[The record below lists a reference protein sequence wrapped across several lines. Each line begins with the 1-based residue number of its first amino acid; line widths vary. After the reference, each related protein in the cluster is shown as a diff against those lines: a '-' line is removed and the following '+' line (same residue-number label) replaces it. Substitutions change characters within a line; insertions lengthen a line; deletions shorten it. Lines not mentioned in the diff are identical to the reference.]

1 MTLRAPTR
9 PKTLAPAGS
18 SHRPVGSW
26 RRARIIPP
34 ASILLRALANHDVFL
49 SYNRRDEAAAHRIG
63 ESLRAAGSR
72 VFLDRWELTPGQDW
86 LPRLET
92 ALSDCGSIA
101 VVLGPHGIGAWQSRE
116 VQVAFDRKA
125 REPDF
130 PVVPV
135 MVEGAD
141 PPLGFLGLQTW
152 IDLRDR
158 AGEVL
163 GLLCLQRALRGEPP
177 GPEFE
182 AVLRATRA
190 SVCPFRGL
198 LAFREEDAKSF
209 AGRAAETKTLRAR
222 VDAHPFV
229 LVFGPS
235 GTGKSSIV
243 QAGLVPE
250 LRRDRAHRW
259 DVLAFTPGARPLHA
273 LAAAIIDRVRPAM
286 PVDERRDRVEK
297 WGRELGAGE
306 LGLAALL
313 EDVFLVQPGTDR
325 VLLVVDQFEEC
336 WTLCADAA
344 QREGTITQLLAL
356 ERDPRVRVVATIRTD
371 LLGHLQQIGA
381 LNDKLATAAVPI
393 AAMDDDALRAVIE
406 VPAAAVGLRLGDGL
420 VATLLRDARAAP
432 GRLPLLQFALEQMWR
447 ERTGDVLD
455 LELLRRVGGLDGA
468 IAQRADAVL
477 RELAPAQHREA
488 ERLALR
494 LVQTDELSVD
504 TRRRAAVDDL
514 GAGARQV
521 AERFAHGDA
530 RLLVADRDE
539 LGRPTVEISHE
550 ALLTSWGWL
559 RALVDRNREFLA
571 WRKRIGPAVEDF
583 VRSAGRERGSL
594 LRGRFLVEAQAWSA
608 ARALDLSADE
618 QRLVDASA
626 RAAKRGVLAVR
637 GVIALLIGLL
647 GVAVW
652 MGWRAES
659 ALRRIEWQT
668 LGTRMNALLDVLDH
682 APPGSGGEVVTF
694 REAIRSLEEE
704 LIPSLAAIEGSL
716 GEPNPGE
723 GLADGMLRKSCADA
737 RARLATS
744 GPHLAHVRAR
754 LDWLGSEAGR
764 AWQSKWAHAWTEARA
779 AIAASAFYGALEL
792 PRAGHLT
799 PLGTWRDVMVNP
811 RHTAPCPANPELK
824 RELGIWLFA
833 MQGTWAAEPSLPSI
847 ETMRGWANDSGSGGI
862 VMVLILRGGGGEET
876 IEPFYIAITELT
888 VAQWRALGGE
898 ASATVTEESRLPNV
912 DVSWPEAK
920 ARSESAG
927 LRLPSDQEW
936 ESACRAGSKTEFW
949 FGDDAPKLGEV
960 AWFLDNSE
968 WHAHPV
974 GRKPSNAW
982 GLFDVHGNV
991 EEWCEDEDVELTKA
1005 YRSSRRV
1012 IRGGSW
1018 AAPAEGCR
1026 SAYRSRRHA
1035 GFRNA
1040 FMGFRPASSSPN

>member
-1 MTLRAPTR
+1 MAT
-9 PKTLAPAGS
+9 
-18 SHRPVGSW
+18 
-26 RRARIIPP
+26 
-34 ASILLRALANHDVFL
+34 HDVFL
-49 SYNRRDEAAAHRIG
+49 SYNRRDEAVAHRIG
-63 ESLRAAGSR
+63 DSLRAAGLR

-86 LPRLET
+86 LPRLES

-116 VQVAFDRKA
+116 VQVALDRKA

-141 PPLGFLGLQTW
+141 PPLGFLALQTW

-158 AGEVL
+158 ASEAR
-163 GLLCLQRALRGEPP
+163 GLLCLQRALRGESP
-177 GPEFE
+177 GPELD

-190 SVCPFRGL
+190 GVCPFRGL
-198 LAFREEDAKSF
+198 LAFREEDAPFF
-209 AGRAAETKTLRAR
+209 AGRAEETRTLRAR

-344 QREGTITQLLAL
+344 QREGVITQLLAL

-406 VPAAAVGLRLGDGL
+406 VPAAAVGLQLGDGL

-477 RELAPAQHREA
+477 RELAPAQQREA

-494 LVQTDELSVD
+494 LVQTDEISVD

-514 GAGARQV
+514 GVDARSV

-550 ALLTSWGWL
+550 ALLTSWSWL

-583 VRSAGRERGSL
+583 VRSGGRERGSL

-608 ARALDLSADE
+608 TRALDLSADE
-618 QRLVDASA
+618 RRLVDASA

-637 GVIALLIGLL
+637 GVIALLVGLL
-647 GVAVW
+647 ALAVW

-668 LGTRMNALLDVLDH
+668 LGARMNAMLDVLDH
-682 APPGSGGEVVTF
+682 APPGSGGEAVTF

-704 LIPSLAAIEGSL
+704 LIPSLAAIESSL
-716 GEPNPGE
+716 GEPIPIE
-723 GLADGMLRKSCADA
+723 SPADDMLRKSCADA
-737 RARLATS
+737 RARLARSET
-744 GPHLAHVRAR
+744 HLAHLRAR

-764 AWQSKWAHAWTEARA
+764 TWQSEWEHAWAGARA
-779 AIAASAFYGALEL
+779 AIATSAFYGTLEL

-799 PLGTWRDVMVNP
+799 PLGTWRDVMVDP
-811 RHTAPCPANPELK
+811 RHTAPYSANPELK
-824 RELGIWLFA
+824 RELGVWLFA
-833 MQGTWAAEPSLPSI
+833 VQDTWVAEPSLPSI
-847 ETMRGWANDSGSGGI
+847 ETMRGWANDPGSGGI
-862 VMVLILRGGGGEET
+862 VMVLIPRDANGKDA
-876 IEPFYIAITELT
+876 IEPFYIGITELT
-888 VAQWRALGGE
+888 FAQWRALGGE
-898 ASATVTEESRLPNV
+898 ATFAVTEESRLPLVQV
-912 DVSWPEAK
+912 DWSGAK
-920 ARSESAG
+920 ARSENAG
-927 LRLPSDQEW
+927 LRLPSEREW
-936 ESACRAGSKTEFW
+936 ECACRAGSRTEYW
-949 FGDDAPKLGEV
+949 FGDDKTKLGDV
-960 AWFLDNSE
+960 AWFEGNSE
-968 WHAHPV
+968 GRAHPV
-974 GRKPSNAW
+974 GLMPANAW
-982 GLFDVHGNV
+982 GLFDAHGNV
-991 EEWCEDEDVELTKA
+991 VEWCEDEDVEATKLDGK
-1005 YRSSRRV
+1005 SDRV

-1018 AAPAEGCR
+1018 LDGTEWCR
-1026 SAYRSRRHA
+1026 SAYRLWRYPRTRF
-1035 GFRNA
+1035 GDL
-1040 FMGFRPASSSPN
+1040 GFRPASSWRD